1 MATKI
6 PVLTQE
12 PTSLDLAWRVGDAV
26 LMGFTI
32 LAADWSGTYTAQIR
46 KKATDTTVLATLVV
60 TATFNTPDTDFVL
73 SLSAADSRTLGVGKF
88 VWDLQDTGLELTRL
102 TGAVEVSQDVTR

>member
-1 MATKI
+1 
-6 PVLTQE
+6 
-12 PTSLDLAWRVGDAV
+12 
-26 LMGFTI
+26 MGFTI
-32 LAADWSGTYTAQIR
+32 LDADWSGTYTAQIR

-60 TATFNTPDTDFVL
+60 TATYTPLPGSGDTDFVL